1 MAKSKCLKLKK
12 INFYNRETHLLLYP
26 LAKDKIVPQST
37 LLNIHENPRVQLRTL
52 SFNTAI
58 HNRHSCPERQIHTNE
73 LATWL

>member
-1 MAKSKCLKLKK
+1 MANSKCLKLKK
-12 INFYNRETHLLLYP
+12 ITFTIETHLLLYP